1 MLIAAGL
8 QILAMLYYLA
18 SFVPGGQRGLVV
30 LLRTASQLACTM
42 LLPVRMCLKQ
52 GLRAFLRTL
61 LG

>member
-1 MLIAAGL
+1 MAAAL

-42 LLPVRMCLKQ
+42 LLPLRLCLKQ
-52 GLRAFLRTL
+52 AARALLKAL